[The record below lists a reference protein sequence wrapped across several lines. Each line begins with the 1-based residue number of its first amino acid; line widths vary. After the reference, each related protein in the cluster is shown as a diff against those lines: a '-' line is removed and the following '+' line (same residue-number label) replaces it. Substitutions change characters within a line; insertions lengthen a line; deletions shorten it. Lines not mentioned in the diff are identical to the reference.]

1 MDKNRLFLRSILIT
15 TLVLLIGVSGALAQ
29 SEETTVTF
37 LHTEFEQ
44 ARVDVIKNLVERFE
58 EQNPGININQIPVRE
73 SDLRSKVASMQAAD
87 NLPDVI
93 ELDLSRANSYA
104 SEGLTAPEI
113 STEIVNEMGTDN
125 FAQGVLSMAQNPE
138 TGQYNTIPVDG
149 WIDLIWYRKDLF
161 EEHDLAPPNTWER
174 LKKAAK
180 ELNNPPNMYGVVIGT
195 HPEEVYTYQI
205 YQHIALSN
213 DARAFDA
220 EGNINIDT
228 PEQVESLQ
236 YYKDLIDYTPPGLLY
251 WRQARQ
257 FYITGRVSMIFYS
270 NYILSD
276 LVGEGV
282 TVENLPEKTAAV
294 SSLKGPNGDATNGL
308 QYSLTPMEG
317 ADKEAVKKWIKFVL
331 KEGYSDWLSM
341 SVGKTPLYKPGLDAY
356 SQNETFD
363 SFDPGLPE
371 TFVEGVDKVQRWGFP
386 EGEVF
391 PFIEDIHGD
400 QIVRRGVT
408 KVIDGRMSPEEAAEW
423 MQERAEELR

>member
-1 MDKNRLFLRSILIT
+1 MYFSKHISKALVIT
-15 TLVLLIGVSGALAQ
+15 TLVLLLGVAGVFAQ
-29 SEETTVTF
+29 SGETTVTF

-44 ARVDVIKNLVERFE
+44 ARVNVIKDLVKRFE
-58 EQNPGININQIPVRE
+58 EQNPGINIKQVPVRE
-73 SDLRSKVASMQAAD
+73 SDLRTKVASMQAGG
-87 NLPDVI
+87 NLPDLI
-93 ELDLSRANSYA
+93 ELDLSMANSYA
-104 SEGLTAPEI
+104 AEGLTAPEI
-113 STEIVNEMGTDN
+113 STEVVEEMGKDN

-138 TGQYNTIPVDG
+138 TGAYNTVPIDG

-180 ELNNPPNMYGVVIGT
+180 ELHNPPEMYGVVIGT

-213 DARAFDA
+213 GARAFDNQ
-220 EGNINIDT
+220 GNININT

-236 YYKDLIDYTPPGLLY
+236 FYKDLVSYTPPGLLY

-276 LVGEGV
+276 IVGEGV
-282 TVENLPEKTAAV
+282 TVDNLAQKTGAV
-294 SSLKGPNGDATNGL
+294 SSLRGPNGDATNGL
-308 QYSLTPMEG
+308 QYSLTPMKG

-331 KEGYSDWLSM
+331 REGYSDWLSM

-356 SQNETFD
+356 AQNETFD
-363 SFDPGLPE
+363 SYDPDLPE
-371 TFVEGVDKVQRWGFP
+371 TFVDGVDKVQRWGFP
-386 EGEVF
+386 EGKVF

-408 KVIDGRMSPEEAAEW
+408 KVIDGRMSPAEAAEW
-423 MQERAEELR
+423 MEEQAKNLR

>member
-1 MDKNRLFLRSILIT
+1 MYSSKHILKTLLVT
-15 TLVLLIGVSGALAQ
+15 TLVLMLGVAGVFAQ
-29 SEETTVTF
+29 SGETTVTF

-44 ARVDVIKNLVERFE
+44 ARVDVIKDLVNRFE
-58 EQNPGININQIPVRE
+58 EQNPGINIKQVPVRE
-73 SDLRSKVASMQAAD
+73 SDLRSKIASMQAGG
-87 NLPDVI
+87 NLPDLI
-93 ELDLSRANSYA
+93 ELDISRANSYA

-113 STEIVNEMGTDN
+113 STEIIKEMGADN
-125 FAQGVLSMAQNPE
+125 FAQGVLSMAQDPE
-138 TGQYNTIPVDG
+138 TESYNSVPIDG

-174 LKKAAK
+174 LRKAAE
-180 ELNNPPNMYGVVIGT
+180 ELHNPPEMYGVVIGT

-213 DARAFDA
+213 GARAFDA
-220 EGNINIDT
+220 EGNININT

-236 YYKDLIDYTPPGLLY
+236 FYKDLVKYTPPGLLY

-276 LVGEGV
+276 IVGEGV
-282 TVENLPEKTAAV
+282 TVDNLAQKTGAV
-294 SSLKGPNGDATNGL
+294 SSLRGPNGEATNGL
-308 QYSLTPMEG
+308 QYSLTPMKG
-317 ADKEAVKKWIKFVL
+317 ADKEAVKKWIKFIL
-331 KEGYSDWLSM
+331 EEGYSDWLSM
-341 SVGKTPLYKPGLDAY
+341 SVGKTPFYKPGLDAY
-356 SQNETFD
+356 AQNETFD

-371 TFVEGVDKVQRWGFP
+371 TFVEGVDKVKRWGFP
-386 EGEVF
+386 EGKVF

-408 KVIDGRMSPEEAAEW
+408 RVIDGRMSPAEAAEW
-423 MQERAEELR
+423 MEEQAKNLR

>member
-1 MDKNRLFLRSILIT
+1 
-15 TLVLLIGVSGALAQ
+15 
-29 SEETTVTF
+29 
-37 LHTEFEQ
+37 
-44 ARVDVIKNLVERFE
+44 
-58 EQNPGININQIPVRE
+58 
-73 SDLRSKVASMQAAD
+73 MQAAG
-87 NLPDVI
+87 NLPDLI
-93 ELDLSRANSYA
+93 ELDLSMANSYA
-104 SEGLTAPEI
+104 AEGLTAPEV
-113 STEIVNEMGTDN
+113 STEVVNELGEDN

-138 TGQYNTIPVDG
+138 TGQYNTVPVDG

-180 ELNNPPNMYGVVIGT
+180 ELNDPPNMYGVVIGT
-195 HPEEVYTYQI
+195 HPEEIYTYQI

-213 DARAFDA
+213 GARAFDA

-228 PEQVESLQ
+228 PEQVEALQ

-257 FYITGRVSMIFYS
+257 FYITGRVGMIFYS

-331 KEGYSDWLSM
+331 KEGYGDWLSM
-341 SVGKTPLYKPGLDAY
+341 SVGKTPLYKPGLEAY
-356 SQNETFD
+356 AENETFD
-363 SFDPGLPE
+363 SFNPGLPE
-371 TFVEGVDKVQRWGFP
+371 TFVDGVDKVKRWGFP
-386 EGEVF
+386 EGKVF
-391 PFIEDIHGD
+391 PFISDIHGS

-408 KVIDGRMSPEEAAEW
+408 KVIDGRMSPEEAAKW
-423 MQERAEELR
+423 MEKRAKELR